1 MDITFRR
8 NCKAVFLIFVL
19 LLFISVLYGC
29 DPFAGKRPTDYK
41 NSKWVCQDPDIM
53 ITVSEKNEIYWEL
66 NGAAIDYE
74 LILGMGRNFWIH
86 DNKTGQNLLE
96 GKSSYSAE
104 EMSVVVSTDLLF
116 DGAYKGKKIVF
127 RRVE

>member
-8 NCKAVFLIFVL
+8 NCKAVLLIFVL
-19 LLFISVLYGC
+19 LLFISVLCGC
-29 DPFAGKRPTDYK
+29 DPFYGKRPTDYK
-41 NSKWVCQDPDIM
+41 NSKWICQDPDIM
-53 ITVSEKNEIYWEL
+53 FTVSEKNEIYWEL
-66 NGAAIDYE
+66 NGAAMDYE
-74 LILGMGRNFWIH
+74 LILGMGSNFWIH

-104 EMSVVVSTDLLF
+104 KMTVVVSMDLLF